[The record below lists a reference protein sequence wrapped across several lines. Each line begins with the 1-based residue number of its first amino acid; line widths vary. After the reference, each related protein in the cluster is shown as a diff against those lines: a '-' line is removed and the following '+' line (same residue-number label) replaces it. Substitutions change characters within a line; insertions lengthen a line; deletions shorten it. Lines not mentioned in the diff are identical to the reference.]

1 LISCRDIDQNTIEF
15 DAISIPHD
23 GSSSGLELTQL
34 EIKQDEDKGNDPF

>member
-1 LISCRDIDQNTIEF
+1 MSTTLFQRQVYNV